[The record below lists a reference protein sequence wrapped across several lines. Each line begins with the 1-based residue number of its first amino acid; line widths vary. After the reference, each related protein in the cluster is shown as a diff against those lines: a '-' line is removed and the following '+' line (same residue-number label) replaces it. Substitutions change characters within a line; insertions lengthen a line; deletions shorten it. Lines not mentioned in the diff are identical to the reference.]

1 MKRYVYAFDTSDA
14 AMSAVEY
21 LGANGLDGHHVS
33 LVARSDINKNEL
45 PDSLLNVSMDF
56 NPSVK
61 RGAVYGAATGLLV
74 AIVVPLIPVAH
85 LAIGVFEIVGFMIG
99 GVLLGVWMSSMM
111 GASVPHKL
119 QRKFRNEIDAGHTLV
134 LIEHN
139 LDVIKLADWIIDL
152 GPEAGDAGGEIVA
165 MGRPEDIVKHSQS
178 HTGRSLAPL
187 LKAAPVRK
195 QLVGRE

>member
-61 RGAVYGAATGLLV
+61 RGALFGAATGLLI
-74 AIVVPLIPVAH
+74 AIIVPLIPAVG
-85 LAIGVFEIVGFMIG
+85 LAISAFELLGFVVGG
-99 GVLLGVWMSSMM
+99 ALLGVWVSSMV
-111 GASVPHKL
+111 GASVPNKL
-119 QRKFRNEIDAGHTLV
+119 QRKFRNEIEAGHTLV
-134 LIEHN
+134 
-139 LDVIKLADWIIDL
+139 VIDSDGSNDARIIGGMANMQNRHLVWQSDASDL
-152 GPEAGDAGGEIVA
+152 KEAA
-165 MGRPEDIVKHSQS
+165 
-178 HTGRSLAPL
+178 L
-187 LKAAPVRK
+187 
-195 QLVGRE
+195 